1 MVIAICVTVLSTYQD
16 VELLPSFGEVD
27 LVVEGIGVADVHER
41 QVLQHQAHVGNAR
54 WSENYFYL
62 YEF

>member
-1 MVIAICVTVLSTYQD
+1 VTLLWTYQD
-16 VELLPSFGEVD
+16 VELLPSFGEVH
-27 LVVEGIGVADVHER
+27 LVVEGVGVADVHER

-54 WSENYFYL
+54 WSENFYL